1 MHITKNKNKM
11 KTIKPNT
18 TISATLICDSNIT
31 INAYVIERKGDFV
44 TLKVDGEKNIIR
56 KKVKKAF
63 DGSEY
68 VLALGS
74 YSMAP
79 MFY

>member
-1 MHITKNKNKM
+1 M
-11 KTIKPNT
+11 KTIQPNT

-44 TLKVDGEKNIIR
+44 TLKVDGEKNIVR
-56 KKVKKAF
+56 KKVKKSF

-68 VLALGS
+68 VFALGS

-79 MFY
+79 SIKASRIVR

>member
-1 MHITKNKNKM
+1 MN
-11 KTIKPNT
+11 TIKPNT
-18 TISATLICDSNIT
+18 TISATLICDSNIK

-56 KKVKKAF
+56 KKVKKGF

>member
-1 MHITKNKNKM
+1 MKNS
-11 KTIKPNT
+11 IQPNT
-18 TISATLICDSNIT
+18 TISARFIGDSNLIVT
-31 INAYVIERKGDFV
+31 AFVKERKGDFV
-44 TLKVDGEKNIIR
+44 IILIDGEIKR
-56 KKVKKAF
+56 KKVKKSF

-79 MFY
+79 QFQ

>member
-1 MHITKNKNKM
+1 MDT
-11 KTIKPNT
+11 TIQPNT
-18 TISATLICDSNIT
+18 TISAKFICDSNT
-31 INAYVIERKGDFV
+31 TVTAFVKERKGDFV
-44 TLKVDGEKNIIR
+44 VLLMDGKLIR
-56 KKVKKAF
+56 KKVKKSF

-79 MFY
+79 QFH